1 MQTEVT
7 NTLPA
12 RHITPISLELGQPI
26 HNIGHSVF
34 TSEGYEETMAYSPE
48 YQNTNTAGTAASQ
61 VLDAGLRA
69 YMLRVFNWMASGLL
83 VTGIVSYGIANTEL
97 MNLFYPQVMTASGR
111 IARSPTILAMAAMFA
126 PLAFVLVM
134 SFGVNKLSRT
144 SVQTLYWAFCATM
157 GASLTNIFVIYTGA
171 SIVSVFF
178 ITAGTFAV
186 MSAWGYSTNR
196 DLSRMG
202 SFLMMGL
209 IGILI
214 ASLVNI
220 FLGSTMMQFLI
231 SIIGVVVFTGLTA
244 YDTQRIK
251 ADYVEYAYGVGTDE
265 AGKRSAYDA
274 LSLYLNFINLFT
286 LLLSLLGTRN
296 KD

>member
-1 MQTEVT
+1 
-7 NTLPA
+7 
-12 RHITPISLELGQPI
+12 
-26 HNIGHSVF
+26 
-34 TSEGYEETMAYSPE
+34 MAYSPE